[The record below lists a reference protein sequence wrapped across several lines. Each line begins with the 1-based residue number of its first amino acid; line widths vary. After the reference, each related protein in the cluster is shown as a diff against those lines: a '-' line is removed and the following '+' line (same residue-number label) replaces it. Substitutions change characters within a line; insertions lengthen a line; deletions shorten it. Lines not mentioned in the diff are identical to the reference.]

1 MSQTEYSA
9 SGQPIHRQKERDDS
23 FQPAYGDEETI
34 EKITA
39 HVEKHIGEVDF
50 VFHEIVSDKMHID
63 VLRVPPTQER
73 NYYTLVTCGMSAL
86 SMTVPPGAEQFR
98 FAELLLC
105 LPSNWPLTEEAMQK
119 EENYWPIRWLKT
131 LARLPHDYNSWLY
144 AGHSIPNG
152 DPAEPFAPNTKLSG
166 MLLSLPTIAEDPNGF
181 FTLQMSE
188 EKEVHFFSLLPIYKE
203 EMDFKLKHGAEELFQ
218 KLDRERINE
227 FLQIQRKNVCKKSW
241 FGFR

>member
-9 SGQPIHRQKERDDS
+9 SGHPIHRHKEREDS

-34 EKITA
+34 EKVTA

-50 VFHEIVSDKMHID
+50 VFHEILSDKVHID
-63 VLRVPPTQER
+63 VLRVPPTKGR

-86 SMTVPPGAEQFR
+86 PMTVPQGAEQFR

-105 LPSNWPLTEEAMQK
+105 LPSDWPLTEEAMQDDK
-119 EENYWPIRWLKT
+119 NYWPIRWLKT

-144 AGHSIPNG
+144 AGHTIPNG

-218 KLDRERINE
+218 KLDEARINE
-227 FLQIQRKNVCKKSW
+227 FLQVQRKNVCKKSW